1 MRKFILMAAAA
12 AVLASTPA
20 FAAPPSVCIRQDD
33 LYNWTALNDKHV
45 VIENYQHKK
54 ALLTLIGVCTGLKFH
69 ETIAIRSPGGTGLSC
84 ISPGDTLSVRD
95 LGMNQRCAIIK
106 VEPYTAPA
114 ATPAAGQSSANTGA
128 GH

>member
-1 MRKFILMAAAA
+1 MQKAILIAVAT
-12 AVLASTPA
+12 AVLLASAPA
-20 FAAPPSVCIRQDD
+20 LADPAVCIRQDE

-69 ETIAIRSPGGTGLSC
+69 DTIAIRSPGGTGLSC
-84 ISPGDTLSVRD
+84 ISPGDELSLRD
-95 LGMNQRCAIIK
+95 LGMRERCAITK

-114 ATPAAGQSSANTGA
+114 VAHTADHSSDHSDGN
-128 GH
+128 H

>member
-1 MRKFILMAAAA
+1 MRKCILVAAAA
-12 AVLASTPA
+12 AMLASTPA
-20 FAAPPSVCIRQDD
+20 FADPSVCIRQDE

-45 VIENYQHKK
+45 VIENYHHKK

-84 ISPGDTLSVRD
+84 ISPGDEISVRD
-95 LGMNQRCAIIK
+95 LGMREHCAITK

-114 ATPAAGQSSANTGA
+114 PTHTDAQSSNS
-128 GH
+128 H